1 MEISTMEGAKENCER
16 AMESLVT
23 PYEIVVENIAVREGR
38 RAFEVGNS
46 KEDDCFFFF
55 RFKMLFYSHRW

>member
-23 PYEIVVENIAVREGR
+23 PYDIIVENMAVREER
-38 RAFEVGNS
+38 RAYEVIRKTKLVKTEN
-46 KEDDCFFFF
+46 
-55 RFKMLFYSHRW
+55 LFSMFLQLRL